1 MASYDLND
9 AAWGPGRVPENV
21 EGAEVWQ
28 QVVGTEFLNAWRTAY
43 LELRRRHDARAYSTP
58 SLRCP
63 RVFIS
68 HRQKDT
74 VLGRR
79 VAWLAAKARFQFW
92 LDDLDPHLASVPA
105 LRLNPDLEALI
116 IACLIEIALLN
127 CSHVLAVIT
136 PRTRGS
142 MWVPYEYGRVKT
154 LPAGSQAACWIA
166 PRSRRTPQTPEYLL
180 LGKISR
186 SESEIRTWF
195 SAELRHWAS
204 SVNRACVG
212 GSTGEWPRHDDELT

>member
-21 EGAEVWQ
+21 EGAEVWRG
-28 QVVGTEFLNAWRTAY
+28 VLDSPNPSDAWRTAY
-43 LELRRRHDARAYSTP
+43 LELRRRHDARSPSTP

-63 RVFIS
+63 RALHS
-68 HRQKDT
+68 HRQKDA
-74 VLGRR
+74 VLARR

-92 LDDLDPHLASVPA
+92 LDDLDPHLALVPA
-105 LRLNPDLEALI
+105 LRLNPNLEALLI

-142 MWVPYEYGRVKT
+142 MWVPY
-154 LPAGSQAACWIA
+154 
-166 PRSRRTPQTPEYLL
+166 
-180 LGKISR
+180 
-186 SESEIRTWF
+186 
-195 SAELRHWAS
+195 
-204 SVNRACVG
+204 
-212 GSTGEWPRHDDELT
+212 